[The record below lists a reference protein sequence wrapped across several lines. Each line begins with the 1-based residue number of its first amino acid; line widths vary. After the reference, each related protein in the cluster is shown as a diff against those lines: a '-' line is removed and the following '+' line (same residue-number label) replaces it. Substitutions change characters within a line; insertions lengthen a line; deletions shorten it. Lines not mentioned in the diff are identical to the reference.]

1 MCLTLMNPSFRP
13 IVLRLAMAQI
23 TLHAAMAGVRMAA
36 PLLALRSDHSAF
48 SVGVLLALFAVAQV
62 FLALPVGRLTDRH
75 GLRKP
80 VALAV
85 TSAFVGIALAGFY
98 PTFGML
104 CFTAVLSGAASGT
117 VMIAVQRHAGRL
129 SHDAN
134 EIKQVFSWMA
144 VGPTLAN
151 FIGPL
156 STGLLIDAIDF
167 GPTFWVLSVLPLL
180 AWVAVRPLAELI
192 HEPHAQTEPESA
204 QHKGSSWN
212 LLRIAPLR
220 QLLTVNWLLASCWD
234 VHAFMV
240 PLLGHDLGLSAS
252 AIGSILGAF
261 ALAGTAMRLALPWM
275 VHRLPEMQVVGTAM
289 LLTAVWFA
297 LYPFAEQ
304 AWQMALLSALLGTT
318 LGSVQPLIMSTLH
331 QVTPRHRQG
340 EALGLRMMTIY
351 ASSVVMPMVYGS
363 AGTLLGVG
371 VVFWAMG
378 SVVGAGS
385 RLAFTLERVRHL
397 KA

>member
-1 MCLTLMNPSFRP
+1 MNPTHRP
-13 IVLRLAMAQI
+13 VVLRLVMAQI
-23 TLHAAMAGVRMAA
+23 SLHAAMAGVRMAA
-36 PLLALRSDHSAF
+36 PLLALRTGHSAF
-48 SVGVLLALFAVAQV
+48 EVGVLLALFAVAQV
-62 FLALPVGRLTDRH
+62 FLALPVGRFTDRH
-75 GLRKP
+75 GLHKP

-85 TSAFVGIALAGFY
+85 SVAFTGIALAGFF

-104 CFTAVLSGAASGT
+104 CVTAVFSGAASGT

-129 SHDAN
+129 SHNPD

-151 FIGPL
+151 FVGPL

-167 GPTFWVLSVLPLL
+167 GPTFWVLCVLPLL
-180 AWVAVRPLAELI
+180 SWWSVRPLTELI
-192 HEPHAQTEPESA
+192 ADSPAADLPSA
-204 QHKGSSWN
+204 SSQKGPSWN

-220 QLLTVNWLLASCWD
+220 RLLTVNWLLASCWD

-240 PLLGHDLGLSAS
+240 PLLGHDRGLSAS
-252 AIGSILGAF
+252 SIGLILGAF
-261 ALAGTAMRLALPWM
+261 ALAGTAMRLTLPWV
-275 VHRLPEMQVVGTAM
+275 VHRLPEMRVVGTSM
-289 LLTAVWFA
+289 VLTALWFA

-304 AWQMALLSALLGTT
+304 AWHMMLLSSLLGMT
-318 LGSVQPLIMSTLH
+318 LGAVQPLIMSTLH
-331 QVTPRHRQG
+331 QVTPRQRQG

-378 SVVGAGS
+378 SVVAAGS
-385 RLAFTLERVRHL
+385 RLAFNLERGPNRQ
-397 KA
+397 A